1 MAFWGGGGNGG
12 VSVLAKLGSHFGRQ
26 RTRASC
32 WSRST
37 MLSGSSG
44 GGGGG
49 GGGSN
54 GGGDSERRRGRRY
67 DDGRTGLGRRAGG
80 RGPGSDIG
88 LAIWQSV
95 RDG

>member
-1 MAFWGGGGNGG
+1 MARQCQQ
-12 VSVLAKLGSHFGRQ
+12 GSGIVDK

-37 MLSGSSG
+37 TLSGSG

-49 GGGSN
+49 WGDGGDN
-54 GGGDSERRRGRRY
+54 GGGESERRRGRRY

-88 LAIWQSV
+88 LASWQSV
-95 RDG
+95 RCG